1 MMFSK
6 AAPSEDPEYYDNLA
20 SEQRKKGNR
29 KKEAANLKKALEIR
43 SSKLSEDDMG
53 LIKNHH
59 DLGIA
64 YRLSG
69 DASHAAE
76 ELELAVQLC
85 NRYHP
90 GETDLIA
97 DSLLNLAYVNI
108 DLKKN
113 DAAEDC
119 LDRCLKVRKSEKER
133 NNREL
138 SKVYEAYA
146 ELCRVVG
153 NPQKRWD
160 YANMRVEEAKKV
172 QPVDEP
178 LIVNALFHRAKA
190 EYNHGLFE
198 QCEVTLLECQ
208 ARLYSFPVPDKKME
222 STIDDSLRVIERKLK
237 NKDKKGFF

>member
-1 MMFSK
+1 MFSK
-6 AAPSEDPEYYDNLA
+6 EAPSEDPAYYDSLA
-20 SEQRKKGNR
+20 DEQRKKGNH
-29 KKEAANLKKALEIR
+29 KKEAANLKKALDIR
-43 SSKLSEDDMG
+43 TSTLSEDDLD
-53 LIKNHH
+53 LIRNHH
-59 DLGIA
+59 DLGVAI
-64 YRLSG
+64 RLNG
-69 DASHAAE
+69 DTKQAAE
-76 ELELAVQLC
+76 ELDTTVQLC
-85 NRYHP
+85 NRYHH

-113 DAAEDC
+113 DVAEDC

-138 SKVYEAYA
+138 ARIYEAYA

-178 LIVNALFHRAKA
+178 LIVNALFQRAKA
-190 EYNHGLFE
+190 EYNHGRFNE
-198 QCEVTLLECQ
+198 CEVTLLECQ

-222 STIDDSLRVIERKLK
+222 STISDSLKVIERKLK
-237 NKDKKGFF
+237 KKDKKGFF

>member
-6 AAPSEDPEYYDNLA
+6 DAPSKDPEYYDDLA
-20 SEQRKKGNR
+20 AEQRKKGNR

-43 SSKLSEDDMG
+43 TSTLSEDDIE

-76 ELELAVQLC
+76 ELDLAVQLC
-85 NRYHP
+85 NRHHP
-90 GETDLIA
+90 GETDMIA

-119 LDRCLKVRKSEKER
+119 LDRCLKLRKSEKER
-133 NNREL
+133 NNREIAR
-138 SKVYEAYA
+138 VYEAYA

-153 NPQKRWD
+153 HPHRRWD
-160 YANMRVEEAKKV
+160 
-172 QPVDEP
+172 VDEP
-178 LIVNALFHRAKA
+178 LIVNALFQRAKA

-198 QCEVTLLECQ
+198 ECEVTLLECQ

-222 STIDDSLRVIERKLK
+222 STINDSLRVIERKLK
-237 NKDKKGFF
+237 KKDKKGLF